1 MNTKTML
8 GITFA
13 AICAIA
19 MTTMSVSAVVATPD
33 WIVVDSA
40 SKNQQGNLL
49 TLTASTGDDIPRKPD
64 AYVQDH
70 AVAGIAWADLDTGK
84 VIIAT
89 IHPVLGRDSHQN
101 PDSWHVH
108 TATLVPHD
116 GGSPDFCVAS
126 IDSTPTSGISI
137 VGNTIGI
144 NVKSDKLPVSVD
156 DIDGAVGFT
165 IDGGYGDCTSTLG
178 VNITGAPAGTS

>member
-1 MNTKTML
+1 MNTKTL
-8 GITFA
+8 FSLSFA
-13 AICAIA
+13 AIFAIA

-40 SKNQQGNLL
+40 SKNQQGNLVK
-49 TLTASTGDDIPRKPD
+49 LTASSGGDIPRKPD
-64 AYVQDH
+64 AFVQDH
-70 AVAGIAWADLDTGK
+70 AVSGIAWADLDTGK
-84 VIIAT
+84 VIVAT

-108 TATLVPHD
+108 TATLIPH

-126 IDSTPTSGISI
+126 IDSTPTAGISI
-137 VGNTIGI
+137 VGNSISI
-144 NVKSDKLPVSVD
+144 NVKSDTLPVPVA

-165 IDGGYGDCTSTLG
+165 IDGGYGDCTTTLG
-178 VNITGAPAGTS
+178 VNITGVPAGTS